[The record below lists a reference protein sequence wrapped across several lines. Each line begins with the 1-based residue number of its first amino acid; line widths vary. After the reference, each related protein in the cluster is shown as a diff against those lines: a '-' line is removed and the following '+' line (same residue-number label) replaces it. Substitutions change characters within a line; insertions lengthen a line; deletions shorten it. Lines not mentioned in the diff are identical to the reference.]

1 MENVQTEQKFSDK
14 FSIEIDCAPC
24 TPRPDTILP
33 YALKDTELTVDD
45 FKKVSTFFGNWTYV
59 PFESKDEVY
68 AKFQPTIRKN
78 LNEAYDQGKCRYCS
92 W

>member
-1 MENVQTEQKFSDK
+1 MNDVQTDQKLSTK
-14 FSIEIDCAPC
+14 FSIEIDCEPC

-33 YALKDTELTVDD
+33 DALNGTDLTVDD

-59 PFESKDEVY
+59 PFESKDEAY
-68 AKFQPTIRKN
+68 AKAQPAIEKN
-78 LNEAYDQGKCRYCS
+78 LRNAYDQGRCRYCS